1 MALRDDSGAPRR
13 IACWGTMASTKS
25 ALATYHAKRDFR
37 RTSEPR
43 SGGKRS
49 PAGAPSFVVQ
59 KHWASSL
66 HYDFRLEIDGT
77 MKSWAVPKGPS
88 FDPHDKRLAVQVE
101 DHPISYSSF
110 EGQIPEGQYGAGK
123 VIVWDKGHWTPVGDP
138 AAGLRKGNL
147 KFELH
152 GHKLQGRWA
161 LVRMHGKGKERQ
173 PPWLLVKE
181 KDAFERPAAEFS
193 VVDELPDSVKGLQTP
208 PVPTAPAAPTQPA
221 AAQPPQVALPAT
233 LAPQL
238 ATLASQP
245 PADPD
250 DWLYEIKFDGY
261 RLLARVEGSGKKQQV
276 QLFTRNGND
285 WTHKLGA
292 LHAELLRLELPEGW
306 YDGEIVVMDHNGL
319 PDFGALQQAFD
330 ASRTKTIVYYLFDA
344 PYCAGHDLREQPLQ
358 ARRALL
364 ASLLEGRE
372 SDLVFYSAT
381 FDAQPG
387 EVVGQAC
394 KLGLE
399 GVIAKRKDAPYV
411 SRRSDSWLKLKCSQ
425 RQEFVI
431 VGTTEPQG
439 ARAGFGALLLGVH
452 DKEGRLVYAG
462 KVGTGFDQATLRKL
476 ARQLADLA
484 TPRSP
489 LADTADVDGKP
500 QWVKPQLVAEVTFGE
515 WTRGGRIRHAVFHG
529 LRSDKPAKAIVRERA
544 APPPRPAKKAAAHA
558 ADGGDSGTH
567 ALSTR
572 LKVTH
577 PERVIDAS
585 TGTTKMDLVRYYALV
600 GALML
605 EHLKGSRPVALVRA
619 PAGIGKQLFFQKHA
633 EIEKLPGLR
642 QLDPALDP
650 DHAPLLTVANA
661 RGLLS
666 AAQWNVVELHSM
678 NALAGSFGRPDRLV
692 FDLDPGEGV
701 RWSQMQEAAQLV
713 HAFLEQLGLPAFL
726 KTSGGKGLHVVVPIK
741 RLHSWSAAKGFAQ
754 AIVQHL
760 ARTIPDRFVAKS
772 GPRNRVG
779 KIFVD
784 YLRNGQ
790 GATTVCAWSA
800 RARPGMGISVPLA
813 WDELAGLKRSD
824 QWTVRNVHE
833 RLAVGNAPWQGYASA
848 AKSLKAAMKTL
859 GFKED

>member
-1 MALRDDSGAPRR
+1 MTQHRVRARQADRMDAHAALKPYR
-13 IACWGTMASTKS
+13 
-25 ALATYHAKRDFR
+25 AKRDFR
-37 RTSEPR
+37 RTTEPR
-43 SGGKRS
+43 GGGRH
-49 PAGAPSFVVQ
+49 AAATAPRFVVQ
-59 KHWASSL
+59 KHWASRL
-66 HYDFRLEIDGT
+66 HYDFRLEIGGT
-77 MKSWAVPKGPS
+77 LKSWAVPKGPS
-88 FDPHDKRLAVQVE
+88 YDPHDKRLAVQVE
-101 DHPISYSSF
+101 DHPIAYAGF
-110 EGQIPEGQYGAGK
+110 EGEIPQGQYGAGK
-123 VIVWDKGHWTPVGDP
+123 VIVWDQGSWTPVGDA
-138 AAGLRKGNL
+138 AAGLAAGDL

-161 LVRMHGKGKERQ
+161 LVRMHGKGQERQ
-173 PPWLLVKE
+173 LPWLLVKE

-193 VVDELPDSVKGLQTP
+193 VVDEMPDSVKGLES
-208 PVPTAPAAPTQPA
+208 PVAQSVARTVAQAGEQVPQAP
-221 AAQPPQVALPAT
+221 LPAL

-238 ATLASQP
+238 ATLASRP
-245 PADPD
+245 PADPA
-250 DWLYEIKFDGY
+250 DWVYEIKFDGY
-261 RLLARVEGSGKKQQV
+261 RLLARVQGRGKKQQV

-285 WTHKLGA
+285 WTHRLKA
-292 LHAELLRLELPEGW
+292 LHAELLRLDLPEGW

-330 ASRTKTIVYYLFDA
+330 AARTQAIVYYLFDV
-344 PYCAGHDLREQPLQ
+344 PYCGGHDLREQPLQ

-364 ASLLEGRE
+364 ASLLEGQK
-372 SDLVFYSAT
+372 SDRVFYSAA
-381 FDAQPG
+381 FEAPPG

-399 GVIAKRKDAPYV
+399 GVIAKRKDSAYV

-431 VGTTEPQG
+431 VGTTDPQG
-439 ARAGFGALLLGVH
+439 TRAGFGALLLAVH
-452 DKEGRLVYAG
+452 DGRGRLVYAG
-462 KVGTGFDQATLRKL
+462 KVGTGFDAATLRKL

-489 LADTADVDGKP
+489 LADTTGVEGRP
-500 QWVKPQLVAEVTFGE
+500 HWVRPQLVAEVSFGE
-515 WTRGGRIRHAVFHG
+515 WTRSGRIRHAVFHG

-544 APPPRPAKKAAAHA
+544 APPPRAAKKATA
-558 ADGGDSGTH
+558 GDSGAH

-572 LKVTH
+572 LRITH
-577 PERVIDAS
+577 PERVVDAS
-585 TGTTKMDLVRYYALV
+585 TGITKMDLVRYYALV
-600 GALML
+600 GDLML
-605 EHLKGSRPVALVRA
+605 EHLQHNRPVALVRA

-650 DHAPLLTVANA
+650 GHAPLLAVASV

-678 NALAGSFGRPDRLV
+678 NAVAAHFERPDRLV

-701 RWSQMQEAAQLV
+701 RWPQMQEAAQLV
-713 HAFLEQLGLPAFL
+713 HAFLAQLGLPAFL
-726 KTSGGKGLHVVVPIK
+726 KTSGGKGLHVVVPIR
-741 RLHSWSAAKGFAQ
+741 RLHGWAAAKGFAQ
-754 AIVQHL
+754 AVVQHL
-760 ARTIPDRFVAKS
+760 ARTLPDRFVAKS

-779 KIFVD
+779 RIFVD

-790 GATTVCAWSA
+790 GATTVSAWSA

-813 WDELAGLKRSD
+813 WDELASLQRSD

-833 RLAVGNAPWQGYASA
+833 RLDVGNAPWQGYARA
-848 AKSLKAAMKTL
+848 ARSLKTAMKTL

>member
-1 MALRDDSGAPRR
+1 MPAHAAL
-13 IACWGTMASTKS
+13 T
-25 ALATYHAKRDFR
+25 TYRAKRDFR

-43 SGGKRS
+43 GGGQRAA
-49 PAGAPSFVVQ
+49 AGQARFVVQ

-66 HYDFRLEIDGT
+66 HYDFRLELGGT

-88 FDPHDKRLAVQVE
+88 FDPADKRLAVQVE
-101 DHPISYSSF
+101 DHPIAYADF
-110 EGQIPEGQYGAGK
+110 EGRIPEGQYGAGR
-123 VIVWDKGHWTPVGDP
+123 VIVWDKGHWTPIGD
-138 AAGLRKGNL
+138 ATAGLAAGNL

-161 LVRMHGKGKERQ
+161 LVRMHGKGRDRQ

-181 KDAFERPAAEFS
+181 RDAFERPAAEFS
-193 VVDELPDSVKGLQTP
+193 VVDEMPDSVLDLETQ
-208 PVPTAPAAPTQPA
+208 TAPPA
-221 AAQPPQVALPAT
+221 ATKAARPQVPQAELPAL

-238 ATLASQP
+238 ATLAARP
-245 PADPD
+245 PADAA

-261 RLLARVEGSGKKQQV
+261 RLLARVGHPQAGGRGKRPQV

-285 WTHKLGA
+285 WTHKLKA
-292 LHAELLRLELPEGW
+292 LHAELLRLDLPEGW

-330 ASRTKTIVYYLFDA
+330 ASRTQAIVYYLFDV
-344 PYCAGHDLREQPLQ
+344 PYCGGHDLRAQPLQ

-364 ASLLEGRE
+364 QSLLEGKP
-372 SDLVFYSAT
+372 SDLVFFSAA
-381 FDAQPG
+381 FDAPPG

-399 GVIAKRKDAPYV
+399 GVIAKRKDASYV

-425 RQEFVI
+425 RQEFVV
-431 VGTTEPQG
+431 VGSTDPQG
-439 ARAGFGALLLGVH
+439 TRAGFGALLLAVH
-452 DKEGRLVYAG
+452 DKAGRLVYAG
-462 KVGTGFDQATLRKL
+462 KVGTGFDQAGLKTLS
-476 ARQLADLA
+476 RQLAALA

-489 LADTADVDGKP
+489 LADTADVEGRP
-500 QWVKPQLVAEVTFGE
+500 HWVRPQLVAEVTFGG
-515 WTRGGRIRHAVFHG
+515 WTRSGRIRHAVFHG

-544 APPPRPAKKAAAHA
+544 AAPPKAKPAHPAKVAAAD
-558 ADGGDSGTH
+558 DGSVH

-572 LKVTH
+572 LKLTH

-585 TGTTKMDLVRYYALV
+585 TGITKLDLVRYYALV
-600 GALML
+600 GDLMQ
-605 EHLKGSRPVALVRA
+605 EHLKGNRPVALVRA
-619 PAGIGKQLFFQKHA
+619 PAGMGKQLFFQKHA
-633 EIEKLPGLR
+633 ETEKLSGIR

-650 DHAPLLTVANA
+650 GHAPMLAVASA

-666 AAQWNVVELHSM
+666 AAQWNVVEFHAM
-678 NALAGSFGRPDRLV
+678 NALAASFDHPDRLV

-713 HAFLEQLGLPAFL
+713 HAFLQQLGLPAFL
-726 KTSGGKGLHVVVPIK
+726 KTSGGKGLHLVVPIR
-741 RLHSWSAAKGFAQ
+741 RLHSWANAKGFAQ
-754 AIVQHL
+754 AVVQHL

-779 KIFVD
+779 RIFVD

-813 WDELAGLKRSD
+813 WDELGTLQGSD

-833 RLAVGNAPWQGYASA
+833 RLDVGNAPWQGYARA
-848 AKSLKAAMKTL
+848 AKSLKTAMKTI
-859 GFKED
+859 GFEED

>member
-1 MALRDDSGAPRR
+1 MRGKLARMDAPAALEAYR
-13 IACWGTMASTKS
+13 
-25 ALATYHAKRDFR
+25 AKRDFR

-43 SGGKRS
+43 GGGRRS
-49 PAGAPSFVVQ
+49 AAKAPSFVVQ

-66 HYDFRLEIDGT
+66 HYDFRLEIGGT

-88 FDPHDKRLAVQVE
+88 FDPADKRLAVQVE
-101 DHPISYSSF
+101 DHPISYASF
-110 EGQIPEGQYGAGK
+110 EGSIPAGQYGAGK
-123 VIVWDKGHWTPVGDP
+123 VIVWDKGSWTPIGDP
-138 AAGLRKGNL
+138 AAGLAAGNL

-161 LVRMHGKGKERQ
+161 LVRMHGKGRDRQ

-181 KDAFERPAAEFS
+181 RDAFERPAAEFS
-193 VVDELPDSVKGLQTP
+193 VVDEMPDSVKGLAT
-208 PVPTAPAAPTQPA
+208 PAART
-221 AAQPPQVALPAT
+221 AAQVPRAELPAM

-238 ATLASQP
+238 ATLASRP
-245 PADPD
+245 PADPTG
-250 DWLYEIKFDGY
+250 WVYEIKFDGY
-261 RLLARVEGSGKKQQV
+261 RLLTRVQGRGKKQQV
-276 QLFTRNGND
+276 RLFTRNGND
-285 WTHKLGA
+285 WTHKLKA
-292 LHAELLRLELPEGW
+292 LHAELVRLGLPEGW

-330 ASRTKTIVYYLFDA
+330 ASSTQAAQAIVYYLFDV
-344 PYCAGHDLREQPLQ
+344 PYCGGHDLREQPLQ

-364 ASLLEGRE
+364 ASLLEGQK
-372 SDLVFYSAT
+372 SDRVFYSAA
-381 FDAQPG
+381 FEAPPG

-399 GVIAKRKDAPYV
+399 GVIAKRQDAPYV

-431 VGTTEPQG
+431 VGSTEAQG
-439 ARAGFGALLLGVH
+439 TRAGFGALLLAVH
-452 DKEGRLVYAG
+452 DKAGRLVYAG
-462 KVGTGFDQATLRKL
+462 KVGTGFDQAMLKKL

-489 LADTADVDGKP
+489 LADTADVEGRP
-500 QWVKPQLVAEVTFGE
+500 HWVKPQLVAEVTFGE
-515 WTRGGRIRHAVFHG
+515 WTRSGRIRHAVFHG
-529 LRSDKPAKAIVRERA
+529 LRSDKPSKAIVRERA
-544 APPPRPAKKAAAHA
+544 APPPRPAKKTVA
-558 ADGGDSGTH
+558 GDSGAH

-585 TGTTKMDLVRYYALV
+585 TGITKLDLVRYYALV
-600 GALML
+600 GELML
-605 EHLKGSRPVALVRA
+605 EHLRGNRPVALVRA

-633 EIEKLPGLR
+633 EIEKLAGLR

-650 DHAPLLTVANA
+650 GHAPMLAVASA

-666 AAQWNVVELHSM
+666 AAQWNVVELHAM
-678 NALAGSFGRPDRLV
+678 NALAASFERPDRLV

-701 RWSQMQEAAQLV
+701 RWRQMQEAAELV
-713 HAFLEQLGLPAFL
+713 HAFLDQLGLPVFL
-726 KTSGGKGLHVVVPIK
+726 KTSGGKGLHLVVPIK
-741 RLHSWSAAKGFAQ
+741 RLHRWVNAKGFAQ
-754 AIVQHL
+754 AVVQHL

-813 WDELAGLKRSD
+813 WDELATLRASD

-833 RLAVGNAPWQGYASA
+833 RLDVGNAPWQGYARA
-848 AKSLKAAMKTL
+848 ARSLKTAMKTI
-859 GFKED
+859 GFEEE

>member
-1 MALRDDSGAPRR
+1 MATPA
-13 IACWGTMASTKS
+13 
-25 ALATYHAKRDFR
+25 ALAAYHAKRDFG

-49 PAGAPSFVVQ
+49 PAGQLSFVVQ

-88 FDPHDKRLAVQVE
+88 LDPHDKRLAVQVE

-138 AAGLRKGNL
+138 AAGLAKGNL

-161 LVRMHGKGKERQ
+161 LVRMHGKGKDRQ

-181 KDAFERPAAEFS
+181 KDAFERPATEFS
-193 VVDELPDSVKGLQTP
+193 VVDEMPDSVKALAVP
-208 PVPTAPAAPTQPA
+208 PAPK
-221 AAQPPQVALPAT
+221 AAQPPQAALPAT
-233 LAPQL
+233 LVPQL
-238 ATLASQP
+238 ATLASRP
-245 PADPD
+245 PADPA
-250 DWLYEIKFDGY
+250 DWVYEIKFDGY
-261 RLLARVEGSGKKQQV
+261 RLLARVEGRASKQRV

-285 WTHKLGA
+285 WTHKLKA
-292 LHAELLRLELPEGW
+292 LHAELLRLDLPEGW

-330 ASRTKTIVYYLFDA
+330 ASRTQSIVYYLFDL
-344 PYCAGHDLREQPLQ
+344 PYCGGHDLREQPLQ

-364 ASLLEGRE
+364 ASLLEGKK

-381 FDAQPG
+381 FDAPPG
-387 EVVGQAC
+387 EVVGTAC

-425 RQEFVI
+425 RQEFVV
-431 VGTTEPQG
+431 VGFTEPQG
-439 ARAGFGALLLGVH
+439 SRTGFGALLLGVH
-452 DKEGRLVYAG
+452 GKDGKLVYAG
-462 KVGTGFDQATLRKL
+462 KVGTGFDQTALKKL
-476 ARQLADLA
+476 ARQLAGLA

-489 LADTADVDGKP
+489 LADTADVEGKP
-500 QWVKPQLVAEVTFGE
+500 HWVKPQLVAEVTFGE
-515 WTRGGRIRHAVFHG
+515 WTRSGRIRHAVFHG
-529 LRSDKPAKAIVRERA
+529 LRSDKPAQAIVRERA
-544 APPPRPAKKAAAHA
+544 APPPKAAPRKTP
-558 ADGGDSGTH
+558 DDSGSH

-600 GALML
+600 GDLVL
-605 EHLKGSRPVALVRA
+605 EHLKGHRPVALVRA

-650 DHAPLLTVANA
+650 GHAPLLAVASA

-678 NALAGSFGRPDRLV
+678 NALAASFGRPDRLV

-701 RWSQMQEAAQLV
+701 RWRQMQEAAELV

-741 RLHSWSAAKGFAQ
+741 RLHSWGHAKGFAQ
-754 AIVQHL
+754 AVVQHL

-800 RARPGMGISVPLA
+800 RARPGMGVSVPLA
-813 WDELAGLKRSD
+813 WEELASLKSSD
-824 QWTVRNVHE
+824 QWNVRNVHE
-833 RLAVGNAPWQGYASA
+833 RLDVGNAPWQGYARA
-848 AKSLKAAMKTL
+848 ATSLKTAMKTI
-859 GFKED
+859 GFTPH

>member
-1 MALRDDSGAPRR
+1 MEALK
-13 IACWGTMASTKS
+13 I
-25 ALATYHAKRDFR
+25 YHAKRDFR

-49 PAGAPSFVVQ
+49 PAGALSFVVQ

-123 VIVWDKGHWTPVGDP
+123 VIVWDKGHWKPVGDP
-138 AAGLRKGNL
+138 ADGLRKGNL

-161 LVRMHGKGKERQ
+161 LVRMHGKGKESQ

-193 VVDELPDSVKGLQTP
+193 VVDEMPDSVKG
-208 PVPTAPAAPTQPA
+208 VKAPAPPSASAAPKAVQL
-221 AAQPPQVALPAT
+221 PQADLPAL

-238 ATLASQP
+238 ATLAARP
-245 PADPD
+245 PADAA
-250 DWLYEIKFDGY
+250 DWVYEIKFDGY
-261 RLLARVEGSGKKQQV
+261 RLLARLEGRGKKQKA

-285 WTHKLGA
+285 WTHKLKA
-292 LHAELLRLELPEGW
+292 LHAELLRLDLPEGW
-306 YDGEIVVMDHNGL
+306 YDGEIVVMDANGL

-330 ASRTKTIVYYLFDA
+330 ASKTQAIVYYLFDV
-344 PYCAGHDLREQPLQ
+344 PYCGGHDLREQPLQ

-364 ASLLEGRE
+364 QSLLEGKK
-372 SDLVFYSAT
+372 SDQVFYSAT
-381 FDAQPG
+381 FDAPPG
-387 EVVGQAC
+387 EVVGTAC

-411 SRRSDSWLKLKCSQ
+411 SRRSDSWIKLKCSQ
-425 RQEFVI
+425 RQEFVV
-431 VGTTEPQG
+431 VGTTDPQG
-439 ARAGFGALLLGVH
+439 TRAGFGALLLGVH
-452 DKEGRLVYAG
+452 DKDGQLVYAG
-462 KVGTGFDQATLRKL
+462 KVGTGFDQATLKKL
-476 ARQLADLA
+476 ARQLGELA

-489 LADTADVDGKP
+489 LADTTDVEGRP
-500 QWVKPQLVAEVTFGE
+500 HWVKPQLVAEVSFGE
-515 WTRGGRIRHAVFHG
+515 WTRSGRIRHAVFHG
-529 LRSDKPAKAIVRERA
+529 MRSDKPAKAIVRERA
-544 APPPRPAKKAAAHA
+544 APPPKATRHHKP
-558 ADGGDSGTH
+558 GDSGDQ

-577 PERVIDAS
+577 GERVVDAS
-585 TGTTKMDLVRYYALV
+585 TGITKLDLVRYYALV
-600 GALML
+600 GELML
-605 EHLKGSRPVALVRA
+605 EHLKGNRPVALARA
-619 PAGIGKQLFFQKHA
+619 PSGIAGQLFFQKHA

-650 DHAPLLTVANA
+650 GHAPLLAVASQ

-666 AAQWNVVELHSM
+666 AAQWNVVEFHSM
-678 NALAGSFGRPDRLV
+678 NALAASFERPDRLV

-701 RWSQMQEAAQLV
+701 RWRQMQEAAEVV
-713 HAFLEQLGLPAFL
+713 HAFLDQLGLPAFL
-726 KTSGGKGLHVVVPIK
+726 KTSGGKGLHVVVPVK
-741 RLHSWSAAKGFAQ
+741 RLHSWVNAKGFAQ

-800 RARPGMGISVPLA
+800 RTRSGMGISVPLA
-813 WDELAGLKRSD
+813 WDELAALKSSD

-833 RLAVGNAPWQGYASA
+833 RLDVGNAPWQGYARA
-848 AKSLKAAMKTL
+848 AKSLKAAMKTI
-859 GFKED
+859 GFEED

>member
-1 MALRDDSGAPRR
+1 MAHP
-13 IACWGTMASTKS
+13 S
-25 ALATYHAKRDFR
+25 ALATYQAKRDFG

-49 PAGAPSFVVQ
+49 PAGQPSFVVQ

-110 EGQIPEGQYGAGK
+110 EGEIPEGQYGAGK
-123 VIVWDKGHWTPVGDP
+123 VIVWDKGHWAPVGDP
-138 AAGLRKGNL
+138 AAGWRKGNL

-161 LVRMHGKGKERQ
+161 LVRMHGKGKDRQ

-193 VVDELPDSVKGLQTP
+193 VVDEMPDSVMGLQ
-208 PVPTAPAAPTQPA
+208 APAVQET
-221 AAQPPQVALPAT
+221 AQPPQATLPAT

-245 PADPD
+245 PADPA
-250 DWLYEIKFDGY
+250 DWVYEIKFDGY
-261 RLLARVEGSGKKQQV
+261 RLLARVEGRGKKQQV

-285 WTHKLGA
+285 WTHKLKA
-292 LHAELLRLELPEGW
+292 LHAELLRLDLPEGW

-330 ASRTKTIVYYLFDA
+330 ASKTQTIVYYLFDV
-344 PYCAGHDLREQPLQ
+344 PYCGGHDLREQPLQ

-364 ASLLEGRE
+364 ASLLEGKD

-381 FDAQPG
+381 FDAPPG
-387 EVVGQAC
+387 QVVGTAC

-425 RQEFVI
+425 RQEFVV
-431 VGTTEPQG
+431 VGTTDPQG
-439 ARAGFGALLLGVH
+439 TRAGFGALLLGVH
-452 DKEGRLVYAG
+452 DKAGRLVYAG
-462 KVGTGFDQATLRKL
+462 KVGTGFDQATLKKL
-476 ARQLADLA
+476 AGQLAALA

-489 LADTADVDGKP
+489 LADTAGVEGKP
-500 QWVKPQLVAEVTFGE
+500 HWVKPQLVAEVTFGE

-529 LRSDKPAKAIVRERA
+529 LRADKPAKTIVRERA
-544 APPPRPAKKAAAHA
+544 APPPKAKPAAKAADESTA
-558 ADGGDSGTH
+558 H

-577 PERVIDAS
+577 PERVIDPS
-585 TGTTKMDLVRYYALV
+585 SGITKLDLVRYYALV
-600 GALML
+600 GDLML
-605 EHLKGSRPVALVRA
+605 DQLKGNRPVALVRA
-619 PAGIGKQLFFQKHA
+619 PAGMGKQLFFQKHA
-633 EIEKLPGLR
+633 ETEKLPGIR
-642 QLDPALDP
+642 QLDPGLDP
-650 DHAPLLTVANA
+650 GHASLLALA
-661 RGLLS
+661 SPRGLLS
-666 AAQWNVVELHSM
+666 AAQWNVVEFHSM
-678 NALAGSFGRPDRLV
+678 NALAASFDKPDRLV

-701 RWSQMQEAAQLV
+701 RWRQMQEAAELV

-741 RLHSWSAAKGFAQ
+741 RLHSWASAKGFAQ

-779 KIFVD
+779 RIFVD
-784 YLRNGQ
+784 YLRNSQ

-813 WDELAGLKRSD
+813 WDELSTLKSSD
-824 QWTVRNVHE
+824 QWNVRNVHG
-833 RLAVGNAPWQGYASA
+833 RLDIGNAPWQGYARA
-848 AKSLKAAMKTL
+848 ARSLKTAMKTI
-859 GFKED
+859 GFEEG

>member
-1 MALRDDSGAPRR
+1 MATA
-13 IACWGTMASTKS
+13 KS
-25 ALATYHAKRDFR
+25 ALAPYHAKRDFR
-37 RTSEPR
+37 RTAEPR
-43 SGGKRS
+43 GGGRRS
-49 PAGAPSFVVQ
+49 PAGQPSFVVQ

-101 DHPISYSSF
+101 DHPISYASF

-138 AAGLRKGNL
+138 ADGLRKGNL

-181 KDAFERPAAEFS
+181 KDAFERPAAQFS
-193 VVDELPDSVKGLQTP
+193 VVDEMPDSVKGLQ
-208 PVPTAPAAPTQPA
+208 APAPRK
-221 AAQPPQVALPAT
+221 AAQLPQAELPAT

-238 ATLASQP
+238 ATLASRP
-245 PADPD
+245 PADPA
-250 DWLYEIKFDGY
+250 DWVYEIKFDGY
-261 RLLARVEGSGKKQQV
+261 RLLARVEGRGKPQQV

-285 WTHKLGA
+285 WTHRLKA
-292 LHAELLRLELPEGW
+292 LHAEVLRLDLPEGW
-306 YDGEIVVMDHNGL
+306 YDGEIVVMDRNGL

-330 ASRTKTIVYYLFDA
+330 ASKTQAIVYYLFDV
-344 PYCAGHDLREQPLQ
+344 PYCGGHDLREQPLQ

-364 ASLLEGRE
+364 ASLLEGRK
-372 SDLVFYSAT
+372 SDLVFYSTT
-381 FDAQPG
+381 FEAPPG
-387 EVVGQAC
+387 EVVGTAC

-399 GVIAKRKDAPYV
+399 GVIAKRKDSAYA
-411 SRRSDSWLKLKCSQ
+411 SRRSDSWLKLKCGQ

-431 VGTTEPQG
+431 VGTTDPQG
-439 ARAGFGALLLGVH
+439 TRAGFGALLLGVH
-452 DKEGRLVYAG
+452 DRQGRLVYAG

-489 LADTADVDGKP
+489 LADTADVEGKP
-500 QWVKPQLVAEVTFGE
+500 HWVKPQLVAEVTFGA
-515 WTRGGRIRHAVFHG
+515 WTRSGRIRHAVFHG
-529 LRSDKPAKAIVRERA
+529 LRSDKPAQAIVRERA
-544 APPPRPAKKAAAHA
+544 APPPRPAKKAEAA
-558 ADGGDSGTH
+558 GGDSGAH

-577 PERVIDAS
+577 PERVVDAS

-600 GALML
+600 GGLMQ
-605 EHLKGSRPVALVRA
+605 EHLKGNRPVALVRA
-619 PAGIGKQLFFQKHA
+619 PAGIARQLFFQKHA

-650 DHAPLLTVANA
+650 GHAPLLAVASA

-666 AAQWNVVELHSM
+666 AAQWNVVELHTM
-678 NALAGSFGRPDRLV
+678 NALAASFERPDRLV

-701 RWSQMQEAAQLV
+701 RWPRMQEAAELV
-713 HAFLEQLGLPAFL
+713 HAFLDQLGLPAFL

-741 RLHSWSAAKGFAQ
+741 RLHGWTAAKGFAQ

-813 WDELAGLKRSD
+813 WDELGALKSSD

-833 RLAVGNAPWQGYASA
+833 RLDVGNTPWQGYARA
-848 AKSLKAAMKTL
+848 AKSLKTAMKTI

>member
-1 MALRDDSGAPRR
+1 MDAHAALKAYRD
-13 IACWGTMASTKS
+13 
-25 ALATYHAKRDFR
+25 KRDFR
-37 RTSEPR
+37 RTGEPR
-43 SGGKRS
+43 GVGPRAAVAA
-49 PAGAPSFVVQ
+49 AGAPAFVVQ

-88 FDPHDKRLAVQVE
+88 LDPHDKRLAVQVE
-101 DHPISYSSF
+101 DHPLSYAGF

-123 VIVWDKGHWTPVGDP
+123 VIVWDQGHWTPVGDP
-138 AAGLRKGNL
+138 AAGLKRGNL

-161 LVRMHGKGKERQ
+161 LVRMHGKGSERQ
-173 PPWLLVKE
+173 PPWLLLKE

-193 VVDELPDSVKGLQTP
+193 VVDEMPDSVRKLK
-208 PVPTAPAAPTQPA
+208 APARPKA
-221 AAQPPQVALPAT
+221 PQVAQLLQAELPAT

-238 ATLASQP
+238 ATLATRP
-245 PADPD
+245 PADPA
-250 DWLYEIKFDGY
+250 DWVYEIKFDGY
-261 RLLARVEGSGKKQQV
+261 RLLARVEGRGKKQRV

-285 WTHKLGA
+285 WTHKLKA
-292 LHAELLRLELPEGW
+292 LHAELLRLQLPEGW
-306 YDGEIVVMDHNGL
+306 YDGEIVVMDANGL

-330 ASRTKTIVYYLFDA
+330 VSKTQAIVYYLFDV
-344 PYCAGHDLREQPLQ
+344 PYCGGHDLREQPLQ

-364 ASLLEGRE
+364 QSVLESSQ
-372 SDLVFYSAT
+372 SDQVFYSAA
-381 FDAQPG
+381 FDAPPG
-387 EVVGQAC
+387 DVVGTAC

-411 SRRSDSWLKLKCSQ
+411 SRRSDSWLKLKCSR
-425 RQEFVI
+425 RQEFVV
-431 VGTTEPQG
+431 VGSTDPQG
-439 ARAGFGALLLGVH
+439 TRTGFGALLLAVH
-452 DKEGRLVYAG
+452 DKDGKLAYAG
-462 KVGTGFDQATLRKL
+462 KVGTGFDQASLKKL
-476 ARQLADLA
+476 SRQLAELA

-489 LADTADVDGKP
+489 LADTADVEGKP
-500 QWVKPQLVAEVTFGE
+500 HWVRPQLVAEVTFGE
-515 WTRGGRIRHAVFHG
+515 WTRSGRIRHAVFHG

-544 APPPRPAKKAAAHA
+544 APPPKAKPAARTA
-558 ADGGDSGTH
+558 GDSASH

-577 PERVIDAS
+577 PERVIDPS
-585 TGTTKMDLVRYYALV
+585 TGITKLDLVRYYALV
-600 GALML
+600 GELML
-605 EHLKGSRPVALVRA
+605 EQVKGNRPVALVRA
-619 PAGIGKQLFFQKHA
+619 PAGMGRPLFFQKHA
-633 EIEKLPGLR
+633 ETEKLPGLR

-650 DHAPLLTVANA
+650 GHAPLLAVASA

-666 AAQWNVVELHSM
+666 AAQWNVVEFHSM
-678 NALAGSFGRPDRLV
+678 NALAASFDKPDRLV

-701 RWSQMQEAAQLV
+701 RWRQMQEAAELV
-713 HAFLEQLGLPAFL
+713 HAFLDQLGLPAFL
-726 KTSGGKGLHVVVPIK
+726 KTSGGKGLHVVVPI
-741 RLHSWSAAKGFAQ
+741 RRMHSWVNAKGFAQ

-813 WDELAGLKRSD
+813 WDELATLKASD

-833 RLAVGNAPWQGYASA
+833 RLDVGNAPWQGYARA
-848 AKSLKAAMKTL
+848 ARSLKTAMKTI
-859 GFKED
+859 GFDEE

>member
-1 MALRDDSGAPRR
+1 MA
-13 IACWGTMASTKS
+13 TKT
-25 ALATYHAKRDFR
+25 ALASYHAKRDFR

-49 PAGAPSFVVQ
+49 PAGQASFVVQ

-123 VIVWDKGHWTPVGDP
+123 VIVWDKGHWTPIGDP
-138 AAGLRKGNL
+138 AAGLRQGNL

-181 KDAFERPAAEFS
+181 KDAFERPFAEFS
-193 VVDELPDSVKGLQTP
+193 VVDEMPDSVKDLN
-208 PVPTAPAAPTQPA
+208 APAAP
-221 AAQPPQVALPAT
+221 AAQKAAQVPQAALPAT

-238 ATLASQP
+238 ATLASRP
-245 PADPD
+245 PADPAG
-250 DWLYEIKFDGY
+250 WVYEIKFDGY
-261 RLLARVEGSGKKQQV
+261 RLLARIEGRGNKQQV

-285 WTHKLGA
+285 WTHRLKA
-292 LHAELLRLELPEGW
+292 LHAELLRLDLPEGW
-306 YDGEIVVMDHNGL
+306 YDGEIVVMNENGL

-330 ASRTKTIVYYLFDA
+330 VSKTQAIVYYLFDV
-344 PYCAGHDLREQPLQ
+344 PYCGGHDLRKQPLQ

-364 ASLLEGRE
+364 ASLLEGQK

-381 FDAQPG
+381 FEAPPG
-387 EVVGQAC
+387 EVVGTAC
-394 KLGLE
+394 RLGLE
-399 GVIAKRKDAPYV
+399 GVIAKRKDSSYV

-431 VGTTEPQG
+431 VGTTDPQG
-439 ARAGFGALLLGVH
+439 TRAGFGALLLGVH
-452 DKEGRLVYAG
+452 GKDGKLVYAG
-462 KVGTGFDQATLRKL
+462 KVGTGFDQATLKKL

-489 LADTADVDGKP
+489 LADTADVEGKP
-500 QWVKPQLVAEVTFGE
+500 HWVKPQLVAEVSFGE
-515 WTRGGRIRHAVFHG
+515 WTRSGRIRHAVFHG

-544 APPPRPAKKAAAHA
+544 APPPKAPKKAAA
-558 ADGGDSGTH
+558 GDSGTH

-577 PERVIDAS
+577 PERVIDPS
-585 TGTTKMDLVRYYALV
+585 TGITKLDLVRYYALV
-600 GALML
+600 GDLML
-605 EHLKGSRPVALVRA
+605 EHLKGHRPVALVRA
-619 PAGIGKQLFFQKHA
+619 PAGMGKQLFFQKHA
-633 EIEKLPGLR
+633 EIEKLPGLH

-650 DHAPLLTVANA
+650 GHAPLLAVASA

-666 AAQWNVVELHSM
+666 AAQWNVVEFHSM
-678 NALAGSFGRPDRLV
+678 NALAASFERPDRLV

-701 RWSQMQEAAQLV
+701 RWRQMQEAAELV
-713 HAFLEQLGLPAFL
+713 HAFLDQLGLPAFL

-741 RLHSWSAAKGFAQ
+741 RLHSWPAAKGFAQ

-779 KIFVD
+779 RIFVD

-813 WDELAGLKRSD
+813 WDELGALKSSD
-824 QWTVRNVHE
+824 QWTVRNAHE
-833 RLAVGNAPWQGYASA
+833 RLDVGNAPWQGYARA
-848 AKSLKAAMKTL
+848 ARSLKTAMKTL